1 MSSTSL
7 SSVMKLVTGFW
18 SSLLMST
25 PDDGSQEHH
34 LICYCCT
41 YTEYFRDYPTTNND
55 ITEYSI
61 QYTNSDSREEE
72 WRKAS
77 FRENIQVV
85 WPINYSVTNFFRLFL
100 TKNGIFLKRRA
111 AKFLFFRQ
119 WSNIIQRRVVFVM
132 SFPLLY
138 NIDNIQKMKFIQIFL
153 WRMIESQIHA
163 KYLLQILTY
172 LFVHFVSL
180 NAILRQGREIT

>member
-1 MSSTSL
+1 MAVRSIISFAIVAHTQNIFEIIRQPTMTSQNIL
-7 SSVMKLVTGFW
+7 FNTQTVTPGKKN
-18 SSLLMST
+18 
-25 PDDGSQEHH
+25 GEKHH
-34 LICYCCT
+34 LERI
-41 YTEYFRDYPTTNND
+41 F
-55 ITEYSI
+55 
-61 QYTNSDSREEE
+61 
-72 WRKAS
+72 
-77 FRENIQVV
+77 QVV

>member
-61 QYTNSDSREEE
+61 QYTNSDSREE

-85 WPINYSVTNFFRLFL
+85 WPINYSVTNCFGYFWPKMAFFWRGGLQNFCFFGNDLILYKEELFL
-100 TKNGIFLKRRA
+100 SCLS
-111 AKFLFFRQ
+111 LF
-119 WSNIIQRRVVFVM
+119 SI
-132 SFPLLY
+132 
-138 NIDNIQKMKFIQIFL
+138 
-153 WRMIESQIHA
+153 
-163 KYLLQILTY
+163 ILTISKKWSLFRFFCGEWLKVKYTQNIFCKYWRIY
-172 LFVHFVSL
+172 LS
-180 NAILRQGREIT
+180 ILCP

>member
-77 FRENIQVV
+77 FRENI
-85 WPINYSVTNFFRLFL
+85 PSCLTNKLQCYQLFSA
-100 TKNGIFLKRRA
+100 IFDQKWHFSEEEGC
-111 AKFLFFRQ
+111 KIF
-119 WSNIIQRRVVFVM
+119 VF
-132 SFPLLY
+132 SA
-138 NIDNIQKMKFIQIFL
+138 
-153 WRMIESQIHA
+153 MI
-163 KYLLQILTY
+163 
-172 LFVHFVSL
+172 
-180 NAILRQGREIT
+180 

>member
-1 MSSTSL
+1 MCLCKEACLWISPSSSMSSTSL

-61 QYTNSDSREEE
+61 QYTNSDSREE

-85 WPINYSVTNFFRLFL
+85 WPINYSVTNFFDYFWP
-100 TKNGIFLKRRA
+100 KMA
-111 AKFLFFRQ
+111 FF
-119 WSNIIQRRVVFVM
+119 
-132 SFPLLY
+132 
-138 NIDNIQKMKFIQIFL
+138 
-153 WRMIESQIHA
+153 WRGGLQNFCFSAMI
-163 KYLLQILTY
+163 
-172 LFVHFVSL
+172 
-180 NAILRQGREIT
+180 